1 MLHREIVGLPTTVYP
16 VDEWALVE
24 CGVDREYLARA
35 ETIFSLSNGYVGL
48 RGAPDEGRPQHDLGT
63 FVNGFH
69 ETWPIMHA
77 EDAFGFANTGQT
89 IVAVPDARRFHLYVD
104 DEPLQLT
111 VADIESFE
119 RRLDMRTGEMTR
131 ELVWRTPSGKRVQI
145 RSRRLASMAHRHV
158 VAFRY
163 EVTMLDGE
171 APVVVSSQLRH
182 EAATDESGKMVGDVF
197 DPSTDV
203 HLVGRGMDDPRQSE
217 ALGDVLIC
225 EGHVSNGRRGVLRYA
240 TVTSGMTLAC
250 GIDHRVTSDVEV
262 DEAGVTDRARAKTV
276 FSADLSRGQSLVIEK
291 VGAYATSRSA
301 PSQRLADRVN
311 RILDRAMDRG
321 YDELAAEQANWF
333 ATFWEAG
340 DVVIE
345 DNPVVQQAVRW
356 SLFQLVQASARS
368 EGTGIP
374 AKGLTGS
381 GYEGHYFWDTE
392 VYVLPYL
399 TYTMPRAARNLL
411 RFRYT
416 LLDAA
421 RRRAREVNQAGALFP
436 WRTINGEEASA
447 YYEAGTAQYHINADI
462 VYAIRKYVRATGD
475 TDFLVNEGAEILV
488 ETARL
493 WVDLGFFRD
502 NGSSPGEAETFHI
515 HGVTGPD
522 EYTTVV
528 NDNAYTNLMARL
540 NLRYAVEVVEFIRA
554 HHPDVL
560 ARLRHRT
567 DLRPGE
573 LGQWA
578 RAADAMYVPRDDR
591 LGITPQ
597 DEHFLEKERW
607 DFDATPRD
615 QYPLLL
621 HFHPLVIYRH
631 QVIKQADIVLAMF
644 LLPAEFDHGLKRR
657 NFDYYDPLTTGDS
670 SLSASTQSILAAEL
684 GDDAKALEY
693 FRFGLFVDLA
703 DVAGNVADGVHVAA
717 AGGVWQ
723 TLVYGFAGFRDDG
736 EVLSFA
742 PRLPSNWNRM
752 SFAITTEQGRVRV
765 AIGRLEVTYLLEVG
779 EQLSVRH
786 RDEVVILL
794 PGEPVTRD
802 LTGGTYLPNP
812 IATTGASFPPTARA
826 PLTQP

>member
-1 MLHREIVGLPTTVYP
+1 MLHREIVGLPTMVYP

-24 CGVDREYLARA
+24 CEVDPDYLDRA

-69 ETWPIMHA
+69 ETWPITHA
-77 EDAFGFANTGQT
+77 EEAFGFARTGQT

-111 VADIESFE
+111 MADIESFE
-119 RRLDMRTGEMTR
+119 RRLDMRTGELTR
-131 ELVWRTPSGKRVQI
+131 ELVWRTPSGKRVRV
-145 RSRRLASMAHRHV
+145 RSRRLVSMAHRHL

-171 APVVVSSQLRH
+171 APVVISSQLRH
-182 EAATDESGKMVGDVF
+182 EAATDESGRMVGDVF

-203 HLVGRGMDDPRQSE
+203 RLVGEGIDDPRRSE
-217 ALGDVLIC
+217 SLGDVLVC
-225 EGHVSNGRRGVLRYA
+225 EGHESTGSRGVLRYA
-240 TVTSGMTLAC
+240 TSASGMTLAC
-250 GIDHRVTSDVEV
+250 GIDHHVTADVEIDV
-262 DEAGVTDRARAKTV
+262 DGVTDRARAKTV
-276 FSADLSRGQSLVIEK
+276 FFADLGPGQSLVIEK
-291 VGAYATSRSA
+291 VAAYATSRSA
-301 PSQRLADRVN
+301 PSMRLADRVN
-311 RILDRAMDRG
+311 RVLDRALERG
-321 YDELAAEQANWF
+321 YDDLAAEQADWF
-333 ATFWEAG
+333 ARFWEAG

-356 SLFQLVQASARS
+356 SLFQLVQASARC

-411 RFRYT
+411 RFRYS

-421 RRRAREVNQAGALFP
+421 RTRAREVNQAGALFP

-475 TDFLVNEGAEILV
+475 TDFLVDEGAEILV

-493 WVDLGFFRD
+493 WVDLGFYR
-502 NGSSPGEAETFHI
+502 NGHVAGARESFHI

-540 NLRYAVEVVEFIRA
+540 NLRYAVEVVRLVEEY
-554 HHPDVL
+554 HPEVL

-573 LGQWA
+573 LEEWE
-578 RAADAMYVPRDDR
+578 RAADAMYVPHDEG

-597 DEHFLEKERW
+597 DEHFLEKQRW
-607 DFDATPRD
+607 DFEATPRD
-615 QYPLLL
+615 KYPLLL

-644 LLPAEFDHGLKRR
+644 LLPSEFDADLMRR
-657 NFDYYDPLTTGDS
+657 NYDYYDPLTTGDS
-670 SLSASTQSILAAEL
+670 SLSASTQSIMAAEL

-723 TLVYGFAGFRDDG
+723 TLVCGFAGFRDDG
-736 EVLSFA
+736 EVLAFD
-742 PRLPSNWNRM
+742 PRLPSNWRRM
-752 SFAITTEQGRVRV
+752 TFAITTQAGRVRV
-765 AIGRLEVTYLLEVG
+765 AMGRLEATYTLEVG
-779 EQLSVRH
+779 EEMTIRH
-786 RDEVVILL
+786 RDEELVLRAA
-794 PGEPVTRD
+794 EPVTRD
-802 LTGGTYLPNP
+802 LTPTVPA
-812 IATTGASFPPTARA
+812 ATAVG
-826 PLTQP
+826 